1 MRIYEQL
8 VSKALQF
15 LTSVARSTRHAQNF
29 SSIDVLEQVVEKI
42 ILPNMTLRALDEELF
57 EDDPIEF
64 IRRDIEGSD
73 SDTRRRAATD
83 FLRQLLEQFDQSVTQ
98 VVWKYITHYLQDYS
112 NAPKDNWRSKDTALY
127 LFSSIAAKGSTERRG
142 VVHTNI
148 LVDVVEFFQN
158 NIAVD
163 LVAPFED
170 VQPILKVD
178 AIKYLYTF
186 RSQLTKEQLSDAFPL
201 LAKHLASPNYVVYT
215 YTAITVER
223 LLAMT
228 SDGQPVFHPE
238 DLKPYSKDLLQH
250 LFRLIEQGRTPEKI
264 QENEFLMRC
273 VMRCLI
279 VAKDATGPLV
289 EFVLGELIRI
299 TGEIAKNPSNP
310 RFIHYH
316 FEALG
321 AIIRFVAPQQPESLE
336 NALHDPFMS
345 ILGLDVTEFIPYVFQ
360 LLALLLES
368 NPSAPLPQRYKDLI
382 TPLFTPALWESRGN
396 VPALVRLLQA
406 IMARGA
412 DHFVQ
417 NNQVTP
423 ILGIFQK
430 LVSSKLTEVHAFD
443 LLEACFTNFP
453 LASLQPF
460 LKDIFIILLTRLNGS
475 KTEALSQ
482 KFVRLFYFLASR
494 DKEGCGPDFVVKAI
508 DTVQPGIFIQLYTAV
523 VLPDTQ
529 KLQKPI
535 DRKIAVIGLTKFVAF
550 SNEIA
555 VQYHK
560 AWPNSVMALLKL
572 LEIPPVPSQEGDVDL
587 VDADI
592 DDLSF
597 GSTYTRLNTCKRR
610 VLDLFP
616 EVPRDLKKWCGSK
629 IREGSAT
636 NGGRVCPSFPIGFNG
651 LLTFLCRWKR
661 GLRRNCQM
669 RRRGCCGIICSR

>member
-1 MRIYEQL
+1 M
-8 VSKALQF
+8 
-15 LTSVARSTRHAQNF
+15 
-29 SSIDVLEQVVEKI
+29 VEKI
-42 ILPNMTLRALDEELF
+42 ILPNMTLRSSDEELF

-64 IRRDIEGSD
+64 IRRDLEGSD

-112 NAPKDNWRSKDTALY
+112 KDPKANWRSKDTALY
-127 LFSSIAAKGSTERRG
+127 LFSSIAAKGSTERKG
-142 VVHTNI
+142 VVHTNL

-158 NIAVD
+158 NVAAD
-163 LVAPFED
+163 LVAPFEE

-186 RSQLTKEQLSDAFPL
+186 RSQLTKAQLSDAFPL

-238 DLKPYSKDLLQH
+238 DLRPYSKDLLQH
-250 LFRLIEQGRTPEKI
+250 LFRLVEQGRTPEKI

-279 VAKDATGPLV
+279 VAKDASGPLV
-289 EFVLGELIRI
+289 EFVLGKLIAI
-299 TGEIAKNPSNP
+299 TGEIQKNPSNP

-321 AIIRFVAPQQPESLE
+321 AIIRFVAPYQPESLE

-345 ILGLDVTEFIPYVFQ
+345 ILGQDITEFIPYVFQ

-368 NPSAPLPQRYKDLI
+368 NPPAPLPQRYKDLI
-382 TPLFTPALWESRGN
+382 TPLLNPTLWESRGN

-417 NNQVTP
+417 NNQISP

-443 LLEACFTNFP
+443 LLEASFIYFP

-475 KTEALSQ
+475 KTEALAQ
-482 KFVRLFYFLASR
+482 RFVRLFYFLASR
-494 DKEGCGPDFVVKAI
+494 DKDGCGPDFVIRAI
-508 DTVQPGIFIQLYTAV
+508 DAVQPGIFGQLYTAV
-523 VLPDTQ
+523 VIPDTQ

-535 DRKIAVIGLTKFVAF
+535 DRKIAAIGLTKFMAF
-550 SNEIA
+550 SDEIA
-555 VQYHK
+555 GQYHK
-560 AWPNSVMALLKL
+560 TWPNSVMALLKL
-572 LEIPPVPSQEGDVDL
+572 LEIPPVPSQEGDVNL

-597 GSTYTRLNTCKRR
+597 GSTYTRLNTCKKR
-610 VLDLFP
+610 VVDLFP
-616 EVPRDLKKWCGSK
+616 EVPSDLKKWCGARIK
-629 IREGSAT
+629 EGNAA
-636 NGGRVCPSFPIGFNG
+636 NGGRVCDSFFC
-651 LLTFLCRWKR
+651 LLLRVFLPEVGCANWSCNRWTG
-661 GLRRNCQM
+661 GLRRNCRM
-669 RRRGCCGIICSR
+669 RRKGC